1 VKLITAIIQPDML
14 DDAMQAAVAAG
25 ARGMTV
31 TEVRGFGQQYGYR
44 EHAARPARQQALI
57 LPKVRIDTVV
67 QDEDA
72 GAVADVMA
80 KSVRSGA
87 IGDGK
92 IWICDVERVL
102 RVRTGDRDRDA
113 V

>member
-1 VKLITAIIQPDML
+1 MKLITAVVQPDML

-31 TEVRGFGQQYGYR
+31 TEVRGFGRQYGYR
-44 EHAARPARQQALI
+44 EDGARPARQEALI
-57 LPKVRIDTVV
+57 LPKVRLDAVV

-72 GAVADVMA
+72 RTVADMIA

-92 IWICDVERVL
+92 IWICDVESVL
-102 RVRTGDRDRDA
+102 RVRTGERDRDA